1 MMKLNS
7 IAYVFPGQGSQ
18 RVGMGDGLFDRYP
31 EIEAQA
37 NAVLGYSI
45 RELCLKDPL
54 RQLGQTQ
61 FTQPALFTV
70 NAMTYRDA
78 VATSGQG
85 GDLLAGHSLG
95 EYNALHAAGVVDF
108 TTGLKL
114 VQKRGEIMSRIKGGG
129 MAAVIGLA
137 ADEVTEVLRHSGVT
151 TLDVANENSP
161 LQTVVSGLEQDVRSA
176 AKLFAEIPGCTYIPL
191 MVSGAFHSRYMQA
204 ARDEFE
210 AFMHQF
216 VFAVPKIPV
225 ISNVQARPYVP
236 DQIQAMLSLQLTHP
250 VKWTETIQVMLGAG
264 INEFREVGPGEVLS
278 KLIRVIREQAPAI
291 AIDWPI

>member
-7 IAYVFPGQGSQ
+7 VAYVFPGQGSQ
-18 RVGMGDGLFDRYP
+18 RVGMGEGLFDRYP
-31 EIEAQA
+31 DVEAQA

-70 NAMTYRDA
+70 NAMAYRDA
-78 VATSGQG
+78 VASSGQG

-95 EYNALHAAGVVDF
+95 EYNALYAAGVVDF

-137 ADEVTEVLRHSGVT
+137 ADEVTEVLRNSGVT

-176 AKLFAEIPGCTYIPL
+176 AKLFAEMPGCTYIPL

-210 AFMHQF
+210 AFMQQF
-216 VFAVPKIPV
+216 VFAAPKIPV
-225 ISNVQARPYVP
+225 ISNVQARPYP
-236 DQIQAMLSLQLTHP
+236 PGQIQAMLSLQLTHP
-250 VKWTETIQVMLGAG
+250 VKWTETIQVLLGAG

-278 KLIRVIREQAPAI
+278 KLIRVIREQSPAI

>member
-1 MMKLNS
+1 
-7 IAYVFPGQGSQ
+7 
-18 RVGMGDGLFDRYP
+18 
-31 EIEAQA
+31 
-37 NAVLGYSI
+37 
-45 RELCLKDPL
+45 
-54 RQLGQTQ
+54 
-61 FTQPALFTV
+61 
-70 NAMTYRDA
+70 
-78 VATSGQG
+78 
-85 GDLLAGHSLG
+85 
-95 EYNALHAAGVVDF
+95 
-108 TTGLKL
+108 
-114 VQKRGEIMSRIKGGG
+114 

-137 ADEVTEVLRHSGVT
+137 ADEVTEVLRQSGVT

-176 AKLFAEIPGCTYIPL
+176 GKLFADMPGCTYIPL

-210 AFMHQF
+210 AFMQQF
-216 VFAVPKIPV
+216 VFAAPKIPV

>member
-137 ADEVTEVLRHSGVT
+137 ADEVTEVLRQSGVT

-176 AKLFAEIPGCTYIPL
+176 AKLFAEMPGCTYIPL

-210 AFMHQF
+210 AFMQQF
-216 VFAVPKIPV
+216 VFAAPKIPV

>member
-1 MMKLNS
+1 MLKLNS

-18 RVGMGDGLFDRYP
+18 RVGMGEGLFDRYP

-37 NAVLGYSI
+37 NTVLGYSI
-45 RELCLKDPL
+45 RELCLKDPS

-70 NAMTYRDA
+70 NAMAYRDA
-78 VATSGQG
+78 VASTGQG

-95 EYNALHAAGVVDF
+95 EYNALHAAGVFDF
-108 TTGLKL
+108 STGLKL

-137 ADEVTEVLRHSGVT
+137 ADEVTEVLRTNGVT

-161 LQTVVSGLEQDVRSA
+161 VQTVVSGLEQDVRSA
-176 AKLFAEIPGCTYIPL
+176 AKIFAEMPGCTYIPL

-210 AFMHQF
+210 AFMQQF
-216 VFAVPKIPV
+216 AFSAPKIPV
-225 ISNVQARPYVP
+225 LSNVQARPYPLNQV
-236 DQIQAMLSLQLTHP
+236 QAMLSLQLTHP
-250 VKWTETIQVMLGAG
+250 VKWTETVQVMLGAG
-264 INEFREVGPGEVLS
+264 INEFREVGPGEVLT
-278 KLIRVIREQAPAI
+278 KLIRVIREQSPAI

>member
-18 RVGMGDGLFDRYP
+18 HVGMGDGLFDRYP

-137 ADEVTEVLRHSGVT
+137 ADEVTEVLRQSGVT

-176 AKLFAEIPGCTYIPL
+176 AKLFAEMPGCTYIPL

-210 AFMHQF
+210 TFMQQF
-216 VFAVPKIPV
+216 VFAAPKIPV

>member
-7 IAYVFPGQGSQ
+7 VAYVFPGQGSQ
-18 RVGMGDGLFDRYP
+18 RVGMGEGLFDRYP
-31 EIEAQA
+31 EIESEA
-37 NAVLGYSI
+37 NEVLGYSI

-70 NAMTYRDA
+70 NAMAYRGA
-78 VATSGQG
+78 VASTGQG

-95 EYNALHAAGVVDF
+95 EYNALHAAGVFDF
-108 TTGLKL
+108 TTGLRL

-137 ADEVTEVLRHSGVT
+137 ADEVTDVLNNTGIT

-161 LQTVVSGLEQDVRSA
+161 LQTVVSGMAQDVRDA
-176 AKLFAEIPGCTYIPL
+176 AKIFTEVPGCTYVPL

-204 ARDEFE
+204 AREEFE
-210 AFMHQF
+210 AFMRQF
-216 VFAVPKIPV
+216 IFSTPKIPV
-225 ISNVQARPYVP
+225 LSNVQARPYP
-236 DQIQAMLSLQLTHP
+236 LTQIQEILSLQLTRP

>member
-1 MMKLNS
+1 MLKLNS

-18 RVGMGDGLFDRYP
+18 RVGMGEGLFDRYP

-37 NAVLGYSI
+37 NTVLGYSI
-45 RELCLKDPL
+45 RELCLKDPS

-70 NAMTYRDA
+70 NAMAYRDA
-78 VATSGQG
+78 VASTGQG

-95 EYNALHAAGVVDF
+95 EYNALHAAGVFDF
-108 TTGLKL
+108 STGLKL

-137 ADEVTEVLRHSGVT
+137 ADEVTEVLRTNGVT

-161 LQTVVSGLEQDVRSA
+161 VQTVVSGLEQDVRSA
-176 AKLFAEIPGCTYIPL
+176 AKIFSEMPGCTYIPL

-210 AFMHQF
+210 AFMQQF
-216 VFAVPKIPV
+216 AFSAPKIPV
-225 ISNVQARPYVP
+225 LSNVQARPYPLNQV
-236 DQIQAMLSLQLTHP
+236 QAMLSLQLTHP
-250 VKWTETIQVMLGAG
+250 VKWTETVQVMLGAG
-264 INEFREVGPGEVLS
+264 INEFREVGPGEVLT
-278 KLIRVIREQAPAI
+278 KLIRVIREQSPAI

>member
-137 ADEVTEVLRHSGVT
+137 ADEVTEVLRQSGVT

-176 AKLFAEIPGCTYIPL
+176 AKLFAEMPGCTYIPL

-210 AFMHQF
+210 TFMQQF
-216 VFAVPKIPV
+216 VFAAPKIPV

>member
-137 ADEVTEVLRHSGVT
+137 ADEVTEVLRQSGVT

-176 AKLFAEIPGCTYIPL
+176 AKLFAEMPGCTYIPL

-210 AFMHQF
+210 AFMQQF
-216 VFAVPKIPV
+216 VFAAPKIPV

-264 INEFREVGPGEVLS
+264 INEFREVGPGEVLG
-278 KLIRVIREQAPAI
+278 KLIRVTREQAPAV

>member
-70 NAMTYRDA
+70 NAMAYRDA
-78 VATSGQG
+78 VASSGQG

-108 TTGLKL
+108 ATGLKL

-137 ADEVTEVLRHSGVT
+137 ADEVTEILGHSSVT

-210 AFMHQF
+210 TFMQQF
-216 VFAVPKIPV
+216 VFAAPKIPV

-236 DQIQAMLSLQLTHP
+236 DQIQATLSLQLTHP

-278 KLIRVIREQAPAI
+278 KLIRVIREQAPDI